1 MSYLVLA
8 RKYRPKNFDELV
20 GQSHISE
27 VLKNAIEKNRI
38 AHAYIFSGPR
48 GTGKTTAARIFTKAL
63 NCPDKKNSQPCDQCP
78 NCKEIADSNSID
90 VMEIDGASNRGIEEI
105 RALRDNARFAPASS
119 EYKIYIID
127 EAHQI
132 TDAAF
137 NALLKTLEEPPEH
150 VIFILATTD
159 PQKIPLTILSRCQ
172 RFKFRPLSTTEIT
185 NHLEKLSK
193 LEKFDV
199 DKSAFRLIAQI
210 SNGSIRDSLSMLDQV
225 VSFSP
230 DEKVTDKTVRDLI
243 GLSPLELVTALV
255 DLIIEKNAKGILERI
270 TQIASEGYDFL
281 QVARDLREYFR
292 KLTFTNY
299 IDIDKDIVE
308 SLLPEEVEALK
319 KHKGLFPENILLR
332 NLHLANRCIEEMRF
346 SDNTRLIFE
355 LYALKLMQQTAGID
369 ELINKLSLM
378 EKNLN
383 VPGWAAEDETPAASV
398 KQTFTAA
405 TENKM
410 PANTP
415 PAVSGSAEESKWQLV
430 LVEIKK
436 QKPLVADFLETYKHK
451 RFCEGEIVLLI
462 PGGML
467 LERIK
472 SNLNFVEPAV
482 RKIFGEQTK
491 LRCEPLQKNATPVA
505 QTPAAAAKAEKAPSE
520 IVEEVDDSLP
530 SDDDE
535 PPIVKSGDVFEAG
548 PEKHETNVIED
559 PVIKKVADAFH
570 GKIVNR

>member
-8 RKYRPKNFDELV
+8 RKYRPKNFDEVV
-20 GQSHISE
+20 GQAHISE

-63 NCPDKKNSQPCDQCP
+63 NCTDNKHSQPCDKCS

-105 RALRDNARFAPASS
+105 RALRDNSRFAPTSS
-119 EYKIYIID
+119 KYKIYIID

-172 RFKFRPLSTTEIT
+172 RFKFRPLSTAEIT
-185 NHLEKLSK
+185 SHLEKLSK

-199 DKSAFRLIAQI
+199 DKGAMRLIAQI

-243 GLSPLELVTALV
+243 GLSPLELIATLV
-255 DLIIEKNAKGILERI
+255 DLIIEKNAKGILEKI
-270 TQIASEGYDFL
+270 AQIASEGYDFL

-299 IDIDKDIVE
+299 IDIEKDVVE

-319 KHKGLFPENILLR
+319 KHKGMFPENILLR

-378 EKNLN
+378 EKKLN
-383 VPGWAAEDETPAASV
+383 TAGGSAPDDEIPQAPV
-398 KQTFTAA
+398 KQGLRIRL
-405 TENKM
+405 
-410 PANTP
+410 P
-415 PAVSGSAEESKWQLV
+415 QLCP
-430 LVEIKK
+430 
-436 QKPLVADFLETYKHK
+436 QFL
-451 RFCEGEIVLLI
+451 R
-462 PGGML
+462 
-467 LERIK
+467 
-472 SNLNFVEPAV
+472 
-482 RKIFGEQTK
+482 
-491 LRCEPLQKNATPVA
+491 
-505 QTPAAAAKAEKAPSE
+505 
-520 IVEEVDDSLP
+520 
-530 SDDDE
+530 
-535 PPIVKSGDVFEAG
+535 
-548 PEKHETNVIED
+548 
-559 PVIKKVADAFH
+559 
-570 GKIVNR
+570 